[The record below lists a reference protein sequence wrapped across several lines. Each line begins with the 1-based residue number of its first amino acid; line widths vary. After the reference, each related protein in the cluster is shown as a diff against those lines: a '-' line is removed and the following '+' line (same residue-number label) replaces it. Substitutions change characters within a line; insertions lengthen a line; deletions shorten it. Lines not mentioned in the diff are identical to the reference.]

1 MFDIFFGNLVYC
13 KNCKDS
19 RIQKAVDGFLSLPL
33 NFNFELIDFWL
44 CRRNIVFIV
53 SDKFTRPIKLF
64 LFEARKVS
72 KRIEKKFVETVII
85 TLEDTCSFGAY
96 HWGTL
101 YFTGVVKRSFYL
113 EAIS

>member
-1 MFDIFFGNLVYC
+1 MILLMFDIFFGKVVYC
-13 KNCKDS
+13 TNCKDS
-19 RIQKAVDGFLSLPL
+19 RIQKPVDGFHSLPL

-72 KRIEKKFVETVII
+72 KRIEKKFV
-85 TLEDTCSFGAY
+85 
-96 HWGTL
+96 
-101 YFTGVVKRSFYL
+101 
-113 EAIS
+113 